1 MKLSIIGAGYVG
13 LVTGASFAE
22 LGHDVTI
29 MDIDDE
35 KIRKLE
41 KGIIPIHEPGLDR
54 LIDKNSDRIS
64 FTTNMEQVVR
74 EADIH
79 FICVWTPPL
88 EDGSADLTAVRSV
101 ARELGKNFKK
111 LKAKNQIVVTKS
123 TVPVGTGK
131 KIRALIRQTYK
142 NEFSVVSNPEFLR
155 ESQAVADMMR
165 PDRIII
171 GSNDNIAA
179 QKVAEIYKDVK
190 APIII
195 TDLATAEM
203 IKYAANA
210 FLATKISFINEVA
223 NVCDLVGADVEQ
235 VAEGIG
241 SDKRIGKSFLKAG
254 MGYGGSCF
262 PKDVRALHQF
272 SNDSGYDFKLLKSVI
287 EVNEQQRNLII
298 DKLNKHLKIMNGKNI
313 LVLGLAFKAYTDDVR
328 ESVAIDVINR
338 LQKEGANISAYDP
351 LALINAQ
358 KHLGE
363 DVIFVGKAYDGAQ
376 GADAIVIATE
386 WPNFKD
392 LDWPSIKDLMRKP
405 LIIDGRNLLD
415 PNEMRRMKFTYEGV
429 GRG

>member
-415 PNEMRRMKFTYEGV
+415 PNEMRRMKFVYEGV